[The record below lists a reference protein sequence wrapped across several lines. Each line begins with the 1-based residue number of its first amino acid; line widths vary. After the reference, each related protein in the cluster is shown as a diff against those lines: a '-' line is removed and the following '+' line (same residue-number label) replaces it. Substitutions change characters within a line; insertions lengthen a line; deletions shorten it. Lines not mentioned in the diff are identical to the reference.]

1 MRKMLLGT
9 VSVQTGLIF
18 LVGVYGLN
26 ALFGDQP
33 RILWR
38 LNGLRLPPVF
48 SASRKNF
55 RRL

>member
-33 RILWR
+33 RIL
-38 LNGLRLPPVF
+38 
-48 SASRKNF
+48 
-55 RRL
+55 